1 MIQRIQTLYLL
12 AAEVHIAILFFS
24 KLASFTDNGQEME
37 LNFKGLYHMDNG
49 VFEKTINTWPMV
61 ILLIAASIIGFF
73 VIFLYRRR
81 MFQTRICFV
90 AMILN
95 FGFLGVFGYYVY
107 SIAVVGNSIMTLSLV
122 VIIPVAVLVLY
133 YMAYKKIAK
142 DEAMVVASSFR
153 SRR

>member
-12 AAEVHIAILFFS
+12 AAEVLIAILFFS
-24 KLASFTDNGQEME
+24 KLASFTVNGQEME

-61 ILLIAASIIGFF
+61 ILLIAATIIGFF

-122 VIIPVAVLVLY
+122 DIIPVAVLVLY